1 MNLKPETMAKLRT
14 ILEEDWDMKTS
25 DQELHEIAFN
35 LTGLFDSLMKYRYS
49 DMEAGPEL
57 TQCQDNYAKQETI
70 PDPGQQ
76 WRPQILRHDPVLH
89 RQPFDGLRTEPICG
103 DEKAGE
109 RDGHLLGI
117 APDHRQED
125 GSRAEHGPQVPAK
138 TDR

>member
-14 ILEEDWDMKTS
+14 ILKEDWQIKTS

-49 DMEAGPEL
+49 DTETGQDL

-70 PDPGQQ
+70 LDPGQQ
-76 WRPQILRHDPVLH
+76 WRPQILRHDPVLRSQSFH
-89 RQPFDGLRTEPICG
+89 GLRAEPVCG
-103 DEKAGE
+103 DEKTGE
-109 RDGHLLGI
+109 RNGHLLGI
-117 APDHRQED
+117 APDSRQKN
-125 GSRAEHGPQVPAK
+125 GCGAEHGPQVPTE

>member
-1 MNLKPETMAKLRT
+1 MAKLRT
-14 ILEEDWDMKTS
+14 ILEEDWHLKTS

-49 DMEAGPEL
+49 DMEPGQDL

-89 RQPFDGLRTEPICG
+89 RQPFDGLRTEPVRG
-103 DEKAGE
+103 DEKTGE
-109 RDGHLLGI
+109 RNGHLLGI
-117 APDHRQED
+117 APDPRQKN
-125 GSRAEHGPQVPAK
+125 GSSTEHGPEVPAE